1 MIIKNIGNIIPHN
14 WKGDIDLLNIV
25 LLGLAEDL
33 PEKAEEYE
41 LHRLLGALLSSKLK
55 VDEKLDIIGNE
66 FQIPLESDIR
76 KDVSEMCNLS
86 QGIED
91 RAYERGTAN
100 GLAKAVLRMYK
111 KGYSI
116 EQISD
121 TLDMDIKEVQD
132 IIEFDSYQLLKLFTE
147 YFKKNYEVECV
158 SALHHN
164 KRKTNYHIHLIF
176 SERQLLKEPIIKIA
190 SRNMFYNEKGK
201 HVRTKKEILGE
212 SGEIRT
218 GCHIVE
224 KGEVY
229 EKKIFT
235 KKDER
240 FKSERFLDEVKHS
253 FTDLMNVYVGND
265 EEKLNVFQHGSVY
278 LPTKKIGKNNPKEAE
293 IRADNAIR
301 QEWNWAVDVAL
312 VEGVPE
318 EKILK
323 IKKEEIS
330 TKIAQSISRQGFQPR
345 VFREILLAALQILR
359 EYIRKLKIPSKPKL
373 EIDMKEFYEMENLKS
388 KLDQKL
394 RGIRQA
400 EQVELPR
407 LEKDLKDITGFFKG
421 KEKKEAQNKIDQCK
435 ERIRKQKD
443 ELHILVKKSGYPNVQ
458 KFMDGYRTA
467 YKIVEQ
473 YKKELEV
480 WKQKTGQ
487 NDIQPDKKKS
497 VRERLKE
504 NEKRVKERERPK
516 SLNKQKKHDW
526 LDR

>member
-1 MIIKNIGNIIPHN
+1 M
-14 WKGDIDLLNIV
+14 
-25 LLGLAEDL
+25 
-33 PEKAEEYE
+33 
-41 LHRLLGALLSSKLK
+41 
-55 VDEKLDIIGNE
+55 
-66 FQIPLESDIR
+66 
-76 KDVSEMCNLS
+76 
-86 QGIED
+86 
-91 RAYERGTAN
+91 
-100 GLAKAVLRMYK
+100 
-111 KGYSI
+111 
-116 EQISD
+116 
-121 TLDMDIKEVQD
+121 
-132 IIEFDSYQLLKLFTE
+132 
-147 YFKKNYEVECV
+147 
-158 SALHHN
+158 
-164 KRKTNYHIHLIF
+164 
-176 SERQLLKEPIIKIA
+176 
-190 SRNMFYNEKGK
+190 
-201 HVRTKKEILGE
+201 
-212 SGEIRT
+212 
-218 GCHIVE
+218 
-224 KGEVY
+224 
-229 EKKIFT
+229 
-235 KKDER
+235 
-240 FKSERFLDEVKHS
+240 DEVKHS
-253 FTDLMNVYVGND
+253 FTDLMNVYVRND

-301 QEWNWAVDVAL
+301 QEWNRAVDVAL

-345 VFREILLAALQILR
+345 AFREILLAALQILR
-359 EYIRKLKIPSKPKL
+359 EYIRNLRIPSKPKL

-394 RGIRQA
+394 RVIRQA

-443 ELHILVKKSGYPNVQ
+443 ELHILVKKSGYPNVL

-487 NDIQPDKKKS
+487 NDIQPERKKS
-497 VRERLKE
+497 VLERLKE

-516 SLNKQKKHDW
+516 SINKQKRHDW
-526 LDR
+526 VER

>member
-1 MIIKNIGNIIPHN
+1 M
-14 WKGDIDLLNIV
+14 
-25 LLGLAEDL
+25 
-33 PEKAEEYE
+33 
-41 LHRLLGALLSSKLK
+41 
-55 VDEKLDIIGNE
+55 
-66 FQIPLESDIR
+66 
-76 KDVSEMCNLS
+76 
-86 QGIED
+86 
-91 RAYERGTAN
+91 
-100 GLAKAVLRMYK
+100 
-111 KGYSI
+111 
-116 EQISD
+116 
-121 TLDMDIKEVQD
+121 
-132 IIEFDSYQLLKLFTE
+132 
-147 YFKKNYEVECV
+147 
-158 SALHHN
+158 
-164 KRKTNYHIHLIF
+164 
-176 SERQLLKEPIIKIA
+176 
-190 SRNMFYNEKGK
+190 
-201 HVRTKKEILGE
+201 
-212 SGEIRT
+212 
-218 GCHIVE
+218 
-224 KGEVY
+224 
-229 EKKIFT
+229 
-235 KKDER
+235 
-240 FKSERFLDEVKHS
+240 DEVKHS
-253 FTDLMNVYVGND
+253 FTDLMNVYVRND

-301 QEWNWAVDVAL
+301 QEWNRAVDVAL

-345 VFREILLAALQILR
+345 AFREILLAALQILR
-359 EYIRKLKIPSKPKL
+359 EYIRNLRIPSKPKL

-394 RGIRQA
+394 RVIRQA

-407 LEKDLKDITGFFKG
+407 LEKNLKDITGFFKG

-443 ELHILVKKSGYPNVQ
+443 ELHILVKKSGYPNVL

-487 NDIQPDKKKS
+487 NDIQPERKKS
-497 VRERLKE
+497 VLERLKE

-516 SLNKQKKHDW
+516 SINKQKRHDW
-526 LDR
+526 VER